1 MSTSARFEIVRF
13 TDPQESVTEVL
24 SYDDTFFNVTL
35 GSILASLD
43 SEESARTILGVYEGN
58 SLV

>member
-1 MSTSARFEIVRF
+1 MSTSARFEVVRF
-13 TDPQESVTEVL
+13 TDPQEFVTAVL

-43 SEESARTILGVYEGN
+43 FEASVRTILGVYEGN
-58 SLV
+58 ALV